1 MGRPFMVVATGS
13 QVACGRMRA
22 LTFIG
27 ILLFSIPCLQAGER
41 GAQVWL
47 DQADSLRNAGQDAAA
62 LDFLNSAEQQFRRAG
77 EDCWVARFAERR
89 ARVHLDWQNPV
100 HASEALACAL
110 VAAGACTE
118 LSDETPG
125 WRFALAKAKL
135 DLGARDEAR
144 WILLD
149 LAAIGAGDAADL
161 RMRHLAVESLDRLA
175 QMSLQDGDYAE
186 GASDFD
192 RLAELQFSID
202 APARALDAWGWSSVC
217 AALNGTGEAG
227 DWQRIL
233 DHPHWTGTG
242 ILERSSKG
250 LSWAGLL
257 LQAGALPSFDAL
269 AKWPWAIK
277 LEGAPGSVNPLFESK
292 WALLRAKRH
301 ERHSAAQAL
310 AASHQA
316 ELAARI
322 VPDRE
327 AREAVL
333 AEALRLR
340 AGILAGTGAYGPA
353 YFALREADSLAVAQ
367 GRAERARNGVFE
379 SEPWLS
385 AIGDARTRME
395 TAHMQRWRKASVVLG
410 ALALVAFVFALVGFF
425 RLNKVRQRLR
435 QLQQHWLPGRQH
447 QVQELALSGAQL
459 AEAATGQ
466 SLHPEFRHNLDEFGR
481 LAALCS
487 QEMRHE
493 HIDLKSLC
501 LTLAEERKLGAV
513 LDWSLHEER
522 PFYGDEVQLKD
533 FLSALIDGM
542 GSGHCRMSMNS
553 KVTGLE
559 VRFDEF
565 TERSW
570 WREAM
575 SLFAQ
580 DAEARQWSLV
590 RLRCDRMG
598 GSLNLDCD
606 ATGARSLEVGLPVY
620 SA

>member
-1 MGRPFMVVATGS
+1 
-13 QVACGRMRA
+13 MRVLA
-22 LTFIG
+22 LIG
-27 ILLFSIPCLQAGER
+27 ILLCCVPCLQAEER
-41 GAQVWL
+41 GGQVWL
-47 DQADSLRNAGQDAAA
+47 DQADSLRNAEQDAAA
-62 LDFLNSAEQQFRRAG
+62 LDFLNSAEQQFRRSG

-100 HASEALACAL
+100 HASEALAAAL
-110 VAAGACTE
+110 VAAAACPE
-118 LSDETPG
+118 LSAEAPG
-125 WRFALAKAKL
+125 WRFSLAKAKL

-144 WILLD
+144 WILVD
-149 LAAIGAGDAADL
+149 LAALGVGDEEDL
-161 RMRHLAVESLDRLA
+161 RLRHLAVESLDRLA
-175 QMSLQDGDYAE
+175 QMSLQEGDYSE
-186 GASDFD
+186 GAADFG
-192 RLAELQFSID
+192 RLAELQFD
-202 APARALDAWGWSSVC
+202 MGAPERALDAWGWASVC
-217 AALNGTGEAG
+217 TALDGTGEVG
-227 DWQRIL
+227 DWQRIVE
-233 DHPHWTGTG
+233 HPFWTGMSVA
-242 ILERSSKG
+242 ERSAKG
-250 LSWAGLL
+250 LSWAALL

-269 AKWPWAIK
+269 ADWAWAVQ
-277 LEGAPGSVNPLFESK
+277 LEGAPGSVNPVYEAK
-292 WALLRAKRH
+292 WALLRAQRH
-301 ERHSAAQAL
+301 QPYSAAQAL

-322 VPDRE
+322 IEDRTR
-327 AREAVL
+327 REAVL
-333 AEALRLR
+333 SEALRLR
-340 AGILAGTGAYGPA
+340 ASILSNTGAYGPA

-367 GRAERARNGVFE
+367 GRAQRARNGLFE
-379 SEPWLS
+379 NEPWLS

-395 TAHMQRWRKASVVLG
+395 TAHMQRWRGASVVLG
-410 ALALVAFVFALVGFF
+410 VLGLIALVFALVAFM
-425 RLNKVRQRLR
+425 RLNRVRQRLR

-447 QVQELALSGAQL
+447 QVQELALSGTRL

-493 HIDLKSLC
+493 LIDLKKLC

-513 LDWSLHEER
+513 LNWSLHEER

-533 FLSALIDGM
+533 FLTALIDGM
-542 GSGHCRMSMNS
+542 GSGQCRMSMSS
-553 KVTGLE
+553 KTTGLE

-570 WREAM
+570 WREAV

-580 DAEARQWSLV
+580 DGEARQWSLV

-606 ATGARSLEVGLPVY
+606 ASGARSLEVGLPVY